1 MKNILNRRK
10 FLQYSGIAGSAALLT
25 GKAFAKPYRPEKEH
39 EIGLSKWELETPS
52 LCLDLDIMEE
62 NLKKVHINL
71 QGTGIGVR
79 PHTKTHKCPALA
91 KLQMEAG
98 AVGVCT
104 AKLAESQVMLEN
116 GISEVLMT
124 GVNIGKGK
132 IRKAMQLRK
141 AHKGFIQAVDN
152 KQNAQDLQDAAKEA
166 GVVADV
172 VVDLDVI
179 RRSGVP
185 TGLPALELAQL
196 VDQLPNLSFKGI
208 LAYDGG
214 AQHIKGFQKRKER
227 TIQTFG
233 PVSET
238 YAMMKKSGL
247 NMEIF
252 SGAGTG
258 TYNMMD
264 DVPGFTD
271 VQVGSYLFMDT
282 QYMAIGSKTNESLYD
297 DFDPALTVLATVIN
311 TNHPNRLITD
321 SGAKALTINKPSGQV
336 IGETGFNYN
345 AGSDEYGTVTFE
357 SSNKTYKT
365 GDILEVIVPH
375 CDPVVNLYDRIYGI
389 RNGKVAEILPI
400 LGRGQSR

>member
-1 MKNILNRRK
+1 MKNHFNRRK
-10 FLQYSGIAGSAALLT
+10 FLQYTGMSGSAALLT
-25 GKAFAKPYRPEKEH
+25 GTAFTKQLRSEVNI
-39 EIGLSKWELETPS
+39 EIGLSKWDLETPS
-52 LCLDLDIMEE
+52 LCLDMDIMEE
-62 NLKKVHINL
+62 NLKRVHNNL
-71 QGTGIGVR
+71 AGTGIGVR

-116 GISEVLMT
+116 GISQVLMT
-124 GVNIGKGK
+124 GVNISTGK
-132 IRKAMQLRK
+132 IRKAMELRK

-152 KQNAQDLQDAAKEA
+152 KQNARDLQDAAKEA
-166 GVVADV
+166 GVIADV

-196 VDQLPNLSFKGI
+196 VAQLPNLNFKGI

-214 AQHIKGFQKRKER
+214 AQHIKGFRKRKER

-238 YAMMKKSGL
+238 YAMMKRSGL

-258 TYNMMD
+258 TYNMMHS
-264 DVPGFTD
+264 VPGFTD

-282 QYMAIGSKTNESLYD
+282 QYMAIGSETNENLYD

-321 SGAKALTINKPSGQV
+321 SGAKALTINKPSGKV
-336 IGETGFNYN
+336 IGEAGFNYN
-345 AGSDEYGTVTFE
+345 AGSDEYGTITFE
-357 SSNKTYKT
+357 TSNKTYQT

-375 CDPVVNLYDRIYGI
+375 CDPVLNLYDRIYGI
-389 RNGKVAEILPI
+389 RNGKVESILPI
-400 LGRGQSR
+400 LARGMSR

>member
-1 MKNILNRRK
+1 MKNNFNRRK
-10 FLQYSGIAGSAALLT
+10 FLQYTGMAGSAALLA
-25 GKAFAKPYRPEKEH
+25 GKAFSNPYRPEKED

-62 NLKKVHINL
+62 NLKKVHKNL
-71 QGTGIGVR
+71 EGTGIGVR

-116 GISEVLMT
+116 GISQVLMT
-124 GVNIGKGK
+124 GVNISKPK

-141 AHKGFIQAVDN
+141 AHNGFIQAVDN
-152 KQNAQDLQDAAKEA
+152 KQNARDLQDAAKEA
-166 GVVADV
+166 GVIADV

-196 VDQLPNLSFKGI
+196 VDQLPNLTFKGI

-238 YAMMKKSGL
+238 YAMMEKAGL

-258 TYNMMD
+258 TYNMMGE
-264 DVPGFTD
+264 VPGFTD

-282 QYMAIGSKTNESLYD
+282 QYMAIGSERNESLYD

-311 TNHPNRLITD
+311 TNHSNRLITD
-321 SGAKALTINKPSGQV
+321 SGAKALTINKPSGIV

-357 SSNKTYKT
+357 SSNKSYKT

-389 RNGKVAEILPI
+389 RKGKVASILPI

>member
-1 MKNILNRRK
+1 MKNNFNRRK
-10 FLQYSGIAGSAALLT
+10 FLQYTGIAGSAALLS
-25 GKAFAKPYRPEKEH
+25 GKAFSNPYTPGKED

-62 NLKKVHINL
+62 NLQKVHKHL
-71 QGTGIGVR
+71 EGTGIGVR

-104 AKLAESQVMLEN
+104 AKLAESQVMLKN
-116 GISEVLMT
+116 GISQVLMT
-124 GVNIGKGK
+124 GVNISTGK
-132 IRKAMQLRK
+132 IRKAMELRK

-152 KQNAQDLQDAAKEA
+152 KQNARDLQDAAKEA
-166 GVVADV
+166 GVIADV

-196 VDQLPNLSFKGI
+196 VDQLPNLTFKGI

-214 AQHIKGFQKRKER
+214 AQHVKGFKKRKER

-258 TYNMMD
+258 TYNMMGE
-264 DVPGFTD
+264 VSGFTD

-282 QYMAIGSKTNESLYD
+282 QYMAIGSERNESLYD

-321 SGAKALTINKPSGQV
+321 SGAKALTINKPSGIV
-336 IGETGFNYN
+336 VGETGFNYN

-365 GDILEVIVPH
+365 GDILDVIVPH

-389 RNGKVAEILPI
+389 RKGKVASILPI

>member
-1 MKNILNRRK
+1 MKNNFNRRK
-10 FLQYSGIAGSAALLT
+10 FLQYTGMAGSAALLA
-25 GKAFAKPYRPEKEH
+25 GKAFSTPYKTEKED

-52 LCLDLDIMEE
+52 LCLDMDIMEE
-62 NLKKVHINL
+62 NLKKVHRNL
-71 QGTGIGVR
+71 EGTGIGVR

-91 KLQMEAG
+91 KLQMDAG

-104 AKLAESQVMLEN
+104 AKLAESKIMLEN

-124 GVNIGKGK
+124 GVNISTGK
-132 IRKAMQLRK
+132 IRKAMELRK

-152 KQNAQDLQDAAKEA
+152 KQNARDLQDAAKEA
-166 GVVADV
+166 GVIADV

-196 VDQLPNLSFKGI
+196 VDQLPNLTFKGI

-238 YAMMKKSGL
+238 YAMMEKSGL
-247 NMEIF
+247 NLEIF

-264 DVPGFTD
+264 GVSGFTD

-282 QYMAIGSKTNESLYD
+282 QYMAIGSERNEGLYD

-336 IGETGFNYN
+336 IGETDFNYN

-375 CDPVVNLYDRIYGI
+375 CDPVVNLYDCIYGI

>member
-1 MKNILNRRK
+1 
-10 FLQYSGIAGSAALLT
+10 
-25 GKAFAKPYRPEKEH
+25 
-39 EIGLSKWELETPS
+39 
-52 LCLDLDIMEE
+52 
-62 NLKKVHINL
+62 
-71 QGTGIGVR
+71 
-79 PHTKTHKCPALA
+79 
-91 KLQMEAG
+91 
-98 AVGVCT
+98 
-104 AKLAESQVMLEN
+104 
-116 GISEVLMT
+116 
-124 GVNIGKGK
+124 
-132 IRKAMQLRK
+132 MQLRK

>member
-25 GKAFAKPYRPEKEH
+25 GKAFANPYRPEKEH

-62 NLKKVHINL
+62 NLKKVHKNL

>member
-25 GKAFAKPYRPEKEH
+25 GKAFANPYRPEKEY

-152 KQNAQDLQDAAKEA
+152 KQNVQDLQDAAKEA

>member
-1 MKNILNRRK
+1 MKNNFNRRK
-10 FLQYSGIAGSAALLT
+10 FLQYTGMAGSAALLS
-25 GKAFAKPYRPEKEH
+25 GKAFSNPYRPGKED

-62 NLKKVHINL
+62 NLKKVHKHL
-71 QGTGIGVR
+71 EGTGIGVR

-104 AKLAESQVMLEN
+104 AKLAESQVMLKN
-116 GISEVLMT
+116 GISQVLMT
-124 GVNIGKGK
+124 GVNISTGK
-132 IRKAMQLRK
+132 IRKAMELRK

-152 KQNAQDLQDAAKEA
+152 KQNARDLQDAAKEA
-166 GVVADV
+166 GVIADV

-196 VDQLPNLSFKGI
+196 VDQLPNLTFKGI

-214 AQHIKGFQKRKER
+214 AQHVKGFKKRKER

-258 TYNMMD
+258 TYNMMGE
-264 DVPGFTD
+264 VSGFTD

-282 QYMAIGSKTNESLYD
+282 QYMAIGSERNESLYD

-321 SGAKALTINKPSGQV
+321 SGAKALTINKPSGIV
-336 IGETGFNYN
+336 VGETGFNYN

-365 GDILEVIVPH
+365 GDILDVIVPH

-389 RNGKVAEILPI
+389 RKGKVASILPI

>member
-1 MKNILNRRK
+1 MKNHFNRRK
-10 FLQYSGIAGSAALLT
+10 FLQFTGMAGSAALLP
-25 GKAFAKPYRPEKEH
+25 GNAFSKPAPLFGQD

-52 LCLDLDIMEE
+52 LCLDLDIMES
-62 NLKKVHINL
+62 NLKKVHENL
-71 QGTGIGVR
+71 KGTGIAVR

-91 KLQMEAG
+91 KLQMEGG
-98 AVGVCT
+98 AVGICT

-116 GISEVLMT
+116 GISQVLMT
-124 GVNIGKGK
+124 GVNISTSK

-141 AHKGFIQAVDN
+141 AHPQFIQAVDN

-166 GVVADV
+166 GVIADV

-196 VDQLPNLSFKGI
+196 IDLLPNLRFKGI

-214 AQHIKGFQKRKER
+214 AQHIKGFQKRMER

-233 PVSET
+233 PVAAT
-238 YAMMKKSGL
+238 YESMVQSGL
-247 NMEIF
+247 NVEIF

-258 TYNMMD
+258 TYNMMA

-282 QYMAIGSKTNESLYD
+282 QYMAIGSKSNEILYD
-297 DFDPALTVLATVIN
+297 DFDPALTVLVSVIN

-321 SGAKALTINKPSGQV
+321 SGAKALTINKPSGMV
-336 IGETGFNYN
+336 IGEPDFSYN
-345 AGSDEYGTVTFE
+345 AGSDEYGTITYE
-357 SSNKTYKT
+357 TANKTYKT
-365 GDILEVIVPH
+365 GDLLEVIVPH
-375 CDPVVNLYDRIYGI
+375 CDPAVNLYDRIYGI
-389 RNGKVAEILPI
+389 RKGKVEAILPVMA
-400 LGRGQSR
+400 RGHSR